1 MHQWRLAFIWSHTAQ
16 KMMFSIKG
24 FVSKCDQIR
33 SFLRIWSHLLKKSL
47 MKSFIFLC
55 SVTHFFCS
63 PKKNTKK
70 ILSDKNCLKPSNTK
84 NCLNTKKIQKFQQ
97 SLLIWLILH
106 SPNNIRYLVKKEDTN
121 KANTNKK
128 MSKLILRIVSSIL

>member
-1 MHQWRLAFIWSHTAQ
+1 
-16 KMMFSIKG
+16 MFSIKG

-70 ILSDKNCLKPSNTK
+70 SLSDKNCLKPSNTK
-84 NCLNTKKIQKFQQ
+84 NCLNTKKKTKVSTITLNITNFTFSQLYPLPCEKRRHKQ
-97 SLLIWLILH
+97 SQYKQENEQIN
-106 SPNNIRYLVKKEDTN
+106 SQNCVKHFL
-121 KANTNKK
+121 A
-128 MSKLILRIVSSIL
+128 